1 MNRTIAA
8 TTVAAACALTTPALA
23 QGVTMYGHG
32 SWKGGCGEWARI
44 TATNSIDEFSYT
56 SWLLGYLSAVNELVP
71 GIDDVTGGRANVSVL
86 DWMKLWCRNHP
97 LDQTANAANALIK
110 ADNPKMTDA
119 QIAFAIDKLKQTK
132 ALDGGDAAAGGIGIM
147 TAARWKQTY
156 DFLVAANLLDPKTEW
171 QKAFTDRFVKDLKV
185 AF

>member
-110 ADNPKMTDA
+110 ELASR
-119 QIAFAIDKLKQTK
+119 Q
-132 ALDGGDAAAGGIGIM
+132 GG
-147 TAARWKQTY
+147 TAPTPQPAPRVSKIPRSSDQ
-156 DFLVAANLLDPKTEW
+156 LLPP
-171 QKAFTDRFVKDLKV
+171 R
-185 AF
+185 